1 MECLKD
7 KTGWRLLLGRV
18 QGCGFCMY
26 HMFRVWGYSCL
37 NKKNGW
43 PLFFWNVPHTHFL
56 NPNSALLY
64 LLPELQYISPSPV
77 PSLPI
82 HPVYTITIYFPK
94 AQIQSPHFPTW
105 CFFHSAVSSPQCS
118 NQDLYRS
125 KSYPHLQASLLGSH
139 PHRLQ
144 LFKVSCTS
152 SLLCLCPWYFLL
164 FPPLV
169 HQKNPH
175 SSFKTQSNDGLF
187 ICEVSLRSLEIVTV
201 QSEPSDIFAHIFLK
215 IFWVYLRQTDDN
227 CWEEKSQQI
236 EKTLQRMAVLQLVLY
251 IRINGGHTRGAT
263 WNSLVVD

>member
-64 LLPELQYISPSPV
+64 LLSELQYISPSPV

-82 HPVYTITIYFPK
+82 HPVYTTTIYFPK

-125 KSYPHLQASLLGSH
+125 TSYPHLQASLLVVIPTDSNFSKYH
-139 PHRLQ
+139 ALPH
-144 LFKVSCTS
+144 FCVSVHGIS
-152 SLLCLCPWYFLL
+152 YFFLL
-164 FPPLV
+164 WSTKKIPTHPSRPNQTMVF
-169 HQKNPH
+169 
-175 SSFKTQSNDGLF
+175 SFVK
-187 ICEVSLRSLEIVTV
+187 
-201 QSEPSDIFAHIFLK
+201 FL
-215 IFWVYLRQTDDN
+215 
-227 CWEEKSQQI
+227 S
-236 EKTLQRMAVLQLVLY
+236 
-251 IRINGGHTRGAT
+251 GP
-263 WNSLVVD
+263 